1 MKRDPKI
8 LQKYLDDIILYNVFP
23 TETFTFNRQQISFTF
38 TPSINLSEIDSN
50 PIKILDG
57 ISPQEEVLRMPAAVF
72 QSLLQ
77 AYADFCADISKDI
90 IEFFSTYCSSEHSS
104 LNWLVYETRL
114 LSSITNCNR
123 FQYNWIL
130 FHKAKEKEDQTKL
143 ITDVIKVLQPWLN
156 LDLYKAMQKA
166 NTEETRQNSFLGSY
180 ELSEEGMYEEAMK
193 VVARTKGKL

>member
-1 MKRDPKI
+1 
-8 LQKYLDDIILYNVFP
+8 
-23 TETFTFNRQQISFTF
+23 
-38 TPSINLSEIDSN
+38 
-50 PIKILDG
+50 
-57 ISPQEEVLRMPAAVF
+57 
-72 QSLLQ
+72 
-77 AYADFCADISKDI
+77 
-90 IEFFSTYCSSEHSS
+90 
-104 LNWLVYETRL
+104 
-114 LSSITNCNR
+114 
-123 FQYNWIL
+123 L